1 MKRVILFMSLVLITG
16 VLFSACAR
24 GVATPPAAERVF
36 YVNAIEIKGG
46 TSTDTLAAPEIDPK
60 SLGKTFGYKAP
71 GVYDPSNPN
80 KWQVAS
86 YQYNPSALT
95 VFQGDTVK
103 LVLFVVNGDVHTDRI
118 ESPSGKI
125 VVAEQIHNRGRQYTM
140 SFVAEEAGIYQL
152 RCKEHAEAMRLLI
165 TVIPRG

>member
-1 MKRVILFMSLVLITG
+1 MKKIIIAASLILTAML
-16 VLFSACAR
+16 LFSACA
-24 GVATPPAAERVF
+24 GGAATPPATERVF

-46 TSTDTLAAPEIDPK
+46 TSTDSLAAPEIDPK
-60 SLGKTFGYKAP
+60 SLGKTFGYKGP
-71 GVYDPSNPN
+71 GEYDPSNPN

-103 LVLFVVNGDVHTDRI
+103 LVLFVVNGDVHSDRI
-118 ESPSGKI
+118 EDPDGQI
-125 VVAEQIHNRGRQYTM
+125 VVAEQTHNRGRQYTM
-140 SFVAEEAGIYQL
+140 SFVAEKAGVYQL

>member
-1 MKRVILFMSLVLITG
+1 MKKIIFFMSLILVTA
-16 VLFSACAR
+16 VLFVACA
-24 GVATPPAAERVF
+24 GGIATPPAAERVF

-60 SLGKTFGYKAP
+60 TLGKTFGHKAP

-86 YQYNPSALT
+86 YQFNPSALT

-103 LVLFVVNGDVHTDRI
+103 LVLFVVNGDLHSDRI
-118 ESPSGKI
+118 ESPSGKV
-125 VVAEQIHNRGRQYTM
+125 VVAEQTHNRGRQYTM
-140 SFVAEEAGIYQL
+140 SFVAEDAGVYQL

-165 TVIPRG
+165 TVIPRS

>member
-1 MKRVILFMSLVLITG
+1 MKKVILVMSLILIAV
-16 VLFSACAR
+16 VLFSACAG

-36 YVNAIEIKGG
+36 YVNAIEVKGG
-46 TSTDTLAAPEIDPK
+46 TTTDALAAPEIDPE
-60 SLGKTFGYKAP
+60 SLARAFGYKEP
-71 GVYDPSNPN
+71 GVYDSSDPN

-86 YQYNPSALT
+86 YQFNPSALT

-103 LVLFVVNGDVHTDRI
+103 LVLFVVNGDVHADRI
-118 ESPSGKI
+118 EDPDGQI
-125 VVAEQIHNRGRQYTM
+125 VVAEQTHNRGRQYTM
-140 SFVAEEAGIYQL
+140 SFVAEEAGVYQL

>member
-1 MKRVILFMSLVLITG
+1 MKKGILAMSLILITA
-16 VLFSACAR
+16 VLFSACAG
-24 GVATPPAAERVF
+24 GVTTPPKAERVF

-46 TSTDTLAAPEIDPK
+46 TSTDTLAAPEINPK
-60 SLGKTFGYKAP
+60 SLEKTFGYKGP
-71 GVYDPSNPN
+71 GVYDPSNPT

-86 YQYNPSALT
+86 YQFNPSALT

-103 LVLFVVNGDVHTDRI
+103 LVLFVVNGDVHADRI
-118 ESPSGKI
+118 EDPDGKI
-125 VVAEQIHNRGRQYTM
+125 VVSEQIHNRGRQYTM
-140 SFVAEEAGIYQL
+140 SFVAEEAGVYQL